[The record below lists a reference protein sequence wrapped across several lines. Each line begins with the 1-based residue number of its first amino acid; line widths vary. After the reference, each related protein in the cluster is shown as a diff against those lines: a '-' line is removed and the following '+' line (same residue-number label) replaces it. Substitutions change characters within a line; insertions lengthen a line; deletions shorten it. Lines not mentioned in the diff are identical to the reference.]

1 MSNRSILTILFCSLF
16 IGFSNLFADTKAF
29 YGMWTIEVDGGGVGW
44 LEVHEKE
51 GFLDANL
58 LWKGGSVLPVGHV
71 YFEDDETLVVTR
83 VWEVAKTDDKENGRK
98 HTITALYRMH
108 MEGDRLVGVASVPN
122 WRTSGLRTEK
132 FTGTKLPAVPK
143 APDLHQLQFGEPIAL
158 FNGKDLSGWK
168 LLNPE
173 HNNGFKVV
181 NGELV
186 NDPIQKEGQHI
197 RYGNIRTEAEFE
209 DFNLKLEVNVPEHN
223 NSGVYL
229 RGMYEIQVFDSYGK
243 DLDSHHMGAVYSRV
257 TPAMSAERPGG
268 EWQALDITLADRH
281 ITVKLNGK
289 TIIYNKPV
297 YGPTGGAI
305 IADVFKPGPI
315 YLQGD
320 HGKVSYRN
328 LVLTPII
335 K

>member
-1 MSNRSILTILFCSLF
+1 MIGSI
-16 IGFSNLFADTKAF
+16 NLYADSEAF
-29 YGMWTIEVDGGGVGW
+29 YGMWTIEVDGGGVSW
-44 LEVHEKE
+44 LEVHKKE

-83 VWEVAKTDDKENGRK
+83 VWEVAKTDDQENGRK
-98 HTITALYRMH
+98 HTITAFFRMK
-108 MEGDRLVGVASVPN
+108 MEGEQLVGVASVPG
-122 WRTSGLRTEK
+122 RQSSGIRTEH
-132 FTGTKLPAVPK
+132 FTGTKLPEVPA
-143 APDLHQLQFGEPIAL
+143 APDLHQLKFGEPIPL

-168 LLNPE
+168 LLNPD
-173 HNNGFKVV
+173 HKNGFKVV

-186 NDPIQKEGQHI
+186 NDPVQKEGEHLH
-197 RYGNIRTEAEFE
+197 YGNIRTEAVFE
-209 DFNLKLEVNVPEHN
+209 DFNLKVEVNVPEGN

-243 DLDSHHMGAVYSRV
+243 DLDSHHMGAVYSRI
-257 TPAMSAERPGG
+257 TPAMAAEKPGG

-297 YGPTGGAI
+297 HGPTGGAI
-305 IADVFKPGPI
+305 IADVFQPGPI

-320 HGKVSYRN
+320 HGKVAYRN
-328 LVLTPII
+328 LVLTPIV